1 MLELESLKAQIA
13 VLTKAKDLD
22 QSDIKHMIENNNLR
36 NQKLHLQQAIA
47 QLEYEISELKNSNAL
62 LIEKLKTA
70 ELQKPRQDQLAN
82 EVIALEKENE
92 KLKLKN
98 RGE

>member
-47 QLEYEISELKNSNAL
+47 
-62 LIEKLKTA
+62 
-70 ELQKPRQDQLAN
+70 
-82 EVIALEKENE
+82 
-92 KLKLKN
+92 
-98 RGE
+98 